1 MEADSAISGKDSLR
15 PLRQLLRTL
24 SRSWI
29 ALPVLVL
36 ALGAGVGLLV
46 TELTRDDDSTAS
58 VTTVKPVTAAPTRDP
73 AQRSFLSNV
82 IPAPSGSISGQAPPR
97 AIARLVRTMPLE
109 RKIAQLML
117 VGFSGSSP
125 AGPVIGSLKRYDWGG
140 LVVGSDNYAGRGQ
153 LLALTNAIKD
163 QVARV
168 KHVQPLLMAVQQ
180 GGDFSALPGLPPGDA
195 PADVSSVEDAAQL
208 AGLTGRTLRR
218 LGLNAILAPSLEVAP
233 SDQGAMGARA
243 FSDDPLDVAAYAS
256 ATVPAY
262 AKAGVLAAA
271 GRFPGLGAAQQAPED
286 GPANVGL
293 TLDELKARDIVPFR
307 AAIRAGVPA
316 IVVGSGLY
324 TTDDFVVPASSSHTL
339 VSSLLRGQ
347 LGFRGLVL
355 SDDLTEPAITST
367 EKTPD
372 AAVGAIG
379 AGVDMVYVSGD
390 DGAIKDSYDALLAA
404 AKSGKLGQA
413 RIDDALTH
421 VLVAKASYGL
431 LKPRK
436 VARKPNTPGS

>member
-1 MEADSAISGKDSLR
+1 M
-15 PLRQLLRTL
+15 
-24 SRSWI
+24 
-29 ALPVLVL
+29 V
-36 ALGAGVGLLV
+36 GA
-46 TELTRDDDSTAS
+46 
-58 VTTVKPVTAAPTRDP
+58 
-73 AQRSFLSNV
+73 
-82 IPAPSGSISGQAPPR
+82 
-97 AIARLVRTMPLE
+97 
-109 RKIAQLML
+109 
-117 VGFSGSSP
+117 
-125 AGPVIGSLKRYDWGG
+125 
-140 LVVGSDNYAGRGQ
+140 DNYSGRVG

-180 GGDFSALPGLPPGDA
+180 GGDFSALPGLPPGAA
-195 PADVSSVEDAAQL
+195 PADVGSSAEAGRL
-208 AGLTGRTLRR
+208 AGSTGRTLES
-218 LGLNAILAPSLEVAP
+218 LGLNAIFAPSLEVAP
-233 SDQGAMGARA
+233 SDAGAMGTRA
-243 FSDDPLDVAAYAS
+243 FSDIPGDVAAYAT

-293 TLDELKARDIVPFR
+293 TLDELRARDIVPFR
-307 AAIRAGVPA
+307 AAIRAGIPA

-324 TTDDFVVPASSSHTL
+324 VTDDFVVPASNSRTL
-339 VSSLLRGQ
+339 VSSVLRGQ

-367 EKTPD
+367 MKPPD
-372 AAVGAIG
+372 AAVGAIV

-390 DGAIKDSYDALLAA
+390 DAAIKSSYDALLAA
-404 AKSGKLGQA
+404 AKSGKIKSA

-421 VLVAKASYGL
+421 VLVAKASGGL

-436 VARKPNTPGS
+436 VAQKATTPGG